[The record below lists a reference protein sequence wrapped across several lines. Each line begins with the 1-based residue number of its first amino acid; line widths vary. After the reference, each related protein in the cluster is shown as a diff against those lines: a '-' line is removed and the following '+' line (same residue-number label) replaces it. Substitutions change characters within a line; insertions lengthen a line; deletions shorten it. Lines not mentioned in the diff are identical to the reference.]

1 MFLIQLDLNYSFLLF
16 QLLNFS
22 KAVKI
27 RKKNYIGTFLIPGPR
42 QIHIH
47 THTHIQT
54 KQSIPFIM
62 RKGAA
67 QNAEGSQIQGRKRHN
82 F

>member
-47 THTHIQT
+47 TYRLNN
-54 KQSIPFIM
+54 PFLLSCVRVQHKM
-62 RKGAA
+62 QKAA
-67 QNAEGSQIQGRKRHN
+67 RYKAEKDTT
-82 F
+82 FDT